1 MNEFN
6 LVAQKRTILGKK
18 TQDLRKTGNLPAV
31 IYGPDFKSLALT
43 INTKD
48 FTLIRKQAGENSI
61 INLEILEGTK
71 KTKHN
76 VLIHDVTVD
85 PRSSALVHVDFYQVN
100 MDKPVKA
107 YIPLV
112 FINESQAVKDG
123 GILVKALDEL
133 EIEALPKDLPHEIQ
147 IDISSL
153 TAFDQ
158 TIYVKDIVV
167 PKGVKVLSELD
178 NPVLSVSAPRTDEE
192 LKSLEEKVEEKVDEV
207 KVEGELKRQAKAEE
221 AALPEEK

>member
-6 LVAQKRTILGKK
+6 LVAQKRTVFGKK
-18 TQDLRKTGNLPAV
+18 NIELRKTGNLPAV

-61 INLEILEGTK
+61 INLEILEGDK

-153 TAFDQ
+153 VAFDQ

-167 PKGVKVLSELD
+167 PKGIKVLSELD

-221 AALPEEK
+221 VALPEEK

>member
-18 TQDLRKTGNLPAV
+18 NQDLRKTGNLPAV

-61 INLEILEGTK
+61 INLEILEGDK

-167 PKGVKVLSELD
+167 PKGIKVLSELD

>member
-6 LVAQKRTILGKK
+6 LVAQKRTVFGKK
-18 TQDLRKTGNLPAV
+18 NIELRKTGNLPAV

-61 INLEILEGTK
+61 INLEILEGDK

-153 TAFDQ
+153 VAFDQ

-167 PKGVKVLSELD
+167 PKGIKVLSELD

>member
-1 MNEFN
+1 
-6 LVAQKRTILGKK
+6 
-18 TQDLRKTGNLPAV
+18 
-31 IYGPDFKSLALT
+31 
-43 INTKD
+43 
-48 FTLIRKQAGENSI
+48 
-61 INLEILEGTK
+61 
-71 KTKHN
+71 
-76 VLIHDVTVD
+76 
-85 PRSSALVHVDFYQVN
+85 
-100 MDKPVKA
+100 
-107 YIPLV
+107 LV

-167 PKGVKVLSELD
+167 PKGIKVLSELD